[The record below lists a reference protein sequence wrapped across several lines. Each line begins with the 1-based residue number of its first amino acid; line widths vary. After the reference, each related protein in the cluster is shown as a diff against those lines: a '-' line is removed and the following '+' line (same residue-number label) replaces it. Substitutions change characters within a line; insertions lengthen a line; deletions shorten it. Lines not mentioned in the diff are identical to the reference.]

1 MDIEKTLT
9 ISQQFSSVFC
19 YLALSSF
26 LRVLYETIRYV
37 LLAVQAG
44 GKEVVAKTSPEMATV
59 MEGISDTRSS
69 DSTSTSLQ
77 AKMTPVGSKPIA
89 IKSTT
94 PSLDL
99 NTNILN
105 LLVSTASK
113 QSTSVTTQAPQV
125 ALLYSNPPS
134 SLQSLGQKAI
144 PIIIRRTSPNTPPVI
159 QLAPSTTVASLK
171 TMPQLH
177 YSTSSPT
184 SSTGNSSSVECAKI
198 TDTSALVNILAQQLI
213 GKDIQQ
219 LQGAKSTTTGSKRT
233 QEHISS
239 SSTAPTDSDTQP
251 VTKKQCESSN
261 DEEIIK
267 VD

>member
-1 MDIEKTLT
+1 MEGSPDAR
-9 ISQQFSSVFC
+9 SGD
-19 YLALSSF
+19 LSSTC
-26 LRVLYETIRYV
+26 LQTKTTSIG
-37 LLAVQAG
+37 G
-44 GKEVVAKTSPEMATV
+44 GKATSSKTSPA
-59 MEGISDTRSS
+59 S
-69 DSTSTSLQ
+69 
-77 AKMTPVGSKPIA
+77 
-89 IKSTT
+89 
-94 PSLDL
+94 SLDL

-113 QSTSVTTQAPQV
+113 QSSSVTTQTPQV

-134 SLQSLGQKAI
+134 SLQGLGQKAI

-171 TMPQLH
+171 ATTQLQ
-177 YSTSSPT
+177 YSSSSPT
-184 SSTGNSSSVECAKI
+184 SSTSCSSASVECAKI

-219 LQGAKSTTTGSKRT
+219 LQNTKAVSTAVTTGSKRS
-233 QEHISS
+233 QDFLSS
-239 SSTAPTDSDTQP
+239 STDSDTQP
-251 VTKKQCESSN
+251 TKRQCESGT

>member
-1 MDIEKTLT
+1 MAWWKLFVWVKLTRIVCHTNHIVLQFEIDTIPAAQPGCKEVDAIRIKTN
-9 ISQQFSSVFC
+9 SQTTTTTTAAAMEGNSDTKC
-19 YLALSSF
+19 DLSS
-26 LRVLYETIRYV
+26 LSCL
-37 LLAVQAG
+37 Q
-44 GKEVVAKTSPEMATV
+44 GKVTL
-59 MEGISDTRSS
+59 
-69 DSTSTSLQ
+69 ST
-77 AKMTPVGSKPIA
+77 GKPTA
-89 IKSTT
+89 PKLTT
-94 PSLDL
+94 ASSLDL

-113 QSTSVTTQAPQV
+113 QSTSVTTQTPQV

-134 SLQSLGQKAI
+134 SLQSLGQKTI

-171 TMPQLH
+171 TSTQLQ

-184 SSTGNSSSVECAKI
+184 SSTGSGSVECAKI

-219 LQGAKSTTTGSKRT
+219 LQSTKTVTTGSKRS
-233 QEHISS
+233 QDNNSS
-239 SSTAPTDSDTQP
+239 SADSDSQP
-251 VTKKQCESSN
+251 AKKQCESN
-261 DEEIIK
+261 ADEEIIK

>member
-1 MDIEKTLT
+1 M
-9 ISQQFSSVFC
+9 QG
-19 YLALSSF
+19 
-26 LRVLYETIRYV
+26 
-37 LLAVQAG
+37 G
-44 GKEVVAKTSPEMATV
+44 GKEVDLRGKAIPEITTTMEGSPDARSGDLSSTCLQTKTTSIGGGKATSSKTSPA
-59 MEGISDTRSS
+59 S
-69 DSTSTSLQ
+69 
-77 AKMTPVGSKPIA
+77 
-89 IKSTT
+89 
-94 PSLDL
+94 SLDL

-113 QSTSVTTQAPQV
+113 QSSSVTTQTPQV

-134 SLQSLGQKAI
+134 SLQGLGQKAI

-171 TMPQLH
+171 ATTQLQ
-177 YSTSSPT
+177 YSSSSPT
-184 SSTGNSSSVECAKI
+184 SSTSCSSASVECAKI

-219 LQGAKSTTTGSKRT
+219 LQNTKAVSTAVTTGSKRS
-233 QEHISS
+233 QDFLSS
-239 SSTAPTDSDTQP
+239 STDSDTQP
-251 VTKKQCESSN
+251 TKRQCESGT

>member
-1 MDIEKTLT
+1 MQTGADARAKASL
-9 ISQQFSSVFC
+9 
-19 YLALSSF
+19 
-26 LRVLYETIRYV
+26 ETTA
-37 LLAVQAG
+37 AV
-44 GKEVVAKTSPEMATV
+44 V
-59 MEGISDTRSS
+59 EGNFDTRSGDS
-69 DSTSTSLQ
+69 LSTSVQ
-77 AKMTPVGSKPIA
+77 AKALSIGGGKPTA
-89 IKSTT
+89 TKTSAS
-94 PSLDL
+94 SLDL
-99 NTNILN
+99 NANILN

-113 QSTSVTTQAPQV
+113 QSASATTQTPQV

-159 QLAPSTTVASLK
+159 QLAPSTSVASLK
-171 TMPQLH
+171 TTTQLQ

-184 SSTGNSSSVECAKI
+184 SSTGSGSVECAKI

-219 LQGAKSTTTGSKRT
+219 LQSTKTSMPTTGSKRG
-233 QEHISS
+233 QDQS
-239 SSTAPTDSDTQP
+239 SSTADTDSQP
-251 VTKKQCESSN
+251 AKKQCEGGT

>member
-1 MDIEKTLT
+1 MSLYTCI
-9 ISQQFSSVFC
+9 
-19 YLALSSF
+19 
-26 LRVLYETIRYV
+26 VLQCEINMLPV
-37 LLAVQAG
+37 VQAG
-44 GKEVVAKTSPEMATV
+44 SKEIDVRVKSTSETTVPPPVVAAAV
-59 MEGISDTRSS
+59 EGSSDTRSIS
-69 DSTSTSLQ
+69 SPSTCLQ
-77 AKMTPVGSKPIA
+77 PKVASIGGKPSA
-89 IKSTT
+89 AKSTAT
-94 PSLDL
+94 SLDL

-113 QSTSVTTQAPQV
+113 QSTSVTTQTPQV

-171 TMPQLH
+171 TTTQLH
-177 YSTSSPT
+177 YSVSSPT
-184 SSTGNSSSVECAKI
+184 SSTGSGSVECAKI

-219 LQGAKSTTTGSKRT
+219 LQGTKSTTIAAGTKRT
-233 QEHISS
+233 QDYAS
-239 SSTAPTDSDTQP
+239 SSTADSDTQP
-251 VTKKQCESSN
+251 TKKQCESSN
-261 DEEIIK
+261 EEEIIK

>member
-1 MDIEKTLT
+1 MDDTKR
-9 ISQQFSSVFC
+9 SDS
-19 YLALSSF
+19 LSTCLQVKGAST
-26 LRVLYETIRYV
+26 VKPT
-37 LLAVQAG
+37 A
-44 GKEVVAKTSPEMATV
+44 AKTS
-59 MEGISDTRSS
+59 
-69 DSTSTSLQ
+69 
-77 AKMTPVGSKPIA
+77 
-89 IKSTT
+89 
-94 PSLDL
+94 SLDL

-113 QSTSVTTQAPQV
+113 QSSSVTTQTPQV

-134 SLQSLGQKAI
+134 SLQNLGQKTI

-171 TMPQLH
+171 TTTQLQ

-184 SSTGNSSSVECAKI
+184 SSTSSSSVECAKI
-198 TDTSALVNILAQQLI
+198 ADTSTLVNMLAQQLI

-219 LQGAKSTTTGSKRT
+219 LQHTKTTTAGTKRS
-233 QEHISS
+233 QDHSS
-239 SSTAPTDSDTQP
+239 SVDSESQP
-251 VTKKQCESSN
+251 AKKQCESSSA

>member
-1 MDIEKTLT
+1 M
-9 ISQQFSSVFC
+9 
-19 YLALSSF
+19 
-26 LRVLYETIRYV
+26 
-37 LLAVQAG
+37 QAG
-44 GKEVVAKTSPEMATV
+44 GKEAAKSTSETATV
-59 MEGISDTRSS
+59 MEGISDTRSA
-69 DSTSTSLQ
+69 DSPSTCLQ
-77 AKMTPVGSKPIA
+77 AKVAPVGGKL
-89 IKSTT
+89 TT
-94 PSLDL
+94 TRSAASSLDL

-113 QSTSVTTQAPQV
+113 QSASVTTQTPQV

-171 TMPQLH
+171 TTTQLQ

-184 SSTGNSSSVECAKI
+184 SSTSSSVECAKI

-219 LQGAKSTTTGSKRT
+219 LQGTKMPVAAAAGSKRS
-233 QEHISS
+233 QDHASS
-239 SSTAPTDSDTQP
+239 SNADTDSQP
-251 VTKKQCESSN
+251 TKKQCESST

>member
-1 MDIEKTLT
+1 MSLYACSVLPYEMDMLP
-9 ISQQFSSVFC
+9 
-19 YLALSSF
+19 
-26 LRVLYETIRYV
+26 
-37 LLAVQAG
+37 AVQPVS
-44 GKEVVAKTSPEMATV
+44 KEMDVRVKATSEATAAAA
-59 MEGISDTRSS
+59 EGNPDTRSVS
-69 DSTSTSLQ
+69 SPSTYLQ
-77 AKMTPVGSKPIA
+77 PKVAPMGGKPITA
-89 IKSTT
+89 KSTAT
-94 PSLDL
+94 SLDL

-113 QSTSVTTQAPQV
+113 QSTSVTTQTPQV

-171 TMPQLH
+171 TTTQLQ

-184 SSTGNSSSVECAKI
+184 TSTGSSSVECAKI

-213 GKDIQQ
+213 GKDIQH
-219 LQGAKSTTTGSKRT
+219 LQSARSTTATAAGSKRT
-233 QEHISS
+233 QDYAS
-239 SSTAPTDSDTQP
+239 SSTPDPDTQP
-251 VTKKQCESSN
+251 TKRQCESSN

>member
-1 MDIEKTLT
+1 MLP
-9 ISQQFSSVFC
+9 V
-19 YLALSSF
+19 
-26 LRVLYETIRYV
+26 
-37 LLAVQAG
+37 VQAG
-44 GKEVVAKTSPEMATV
+44 SKEIDVRVKSTSETTVPPPVVAAAV
-59 MEGISDTRSS
+59 EGSSDTRSIS
-69 DSTSTSLQ
+69 SPSTCLQ
-77 AKMTPVGSKPIA
+77 PKVASIGGKPSA
-89 IKSTT
+89 AKSTAT
-94 PSLDL
+94 SLDL

-113 QSTSVTTQAPQV
+113 QSTSVTTQTPQV

-171 TMPQLH
+171 TNTQLH
-177 YSTSSPT
+177 YSVSSPT
-184 SSTGNSSSVECAKI
+184 SSTGSGSVECAKI

-219 LQGAKSTTTGSKRT
+219 LQGTKATTIAAGTKRT
-233 QEHISS
+233 QDYAS
-239 SSTAPTDSDTQP
+239 SSTADSDTQP
-251 VTKKQCESSN
+251 TKKQCESSN
-261 DEEIIK
+261 EEEIIK

>member
-1 MDIEKTLT
+1 M
-9 ISQQFSSVFC
+9 QG
-19 YLALSSF
+19 
-26 LRVLYETIRYV
+26 
-37 LLAVQAG
+37 G
-44 GKEVVAKTSPEMATV
+44 GKEVDSRAKAIPEITTTREGSPDTRSGDLSSTCLQTKTTAIGGGKATSSKTSPA
-59 MEGISDTRSS
+59 S
-69 DSTSTSLQ
+69 
-77 AKMTPVGSKPIA
+77 
-89 IKSTT
+89 
-94 PSLDL
+94 SLDL
-99 NTNILN
+99 NANILN

-113 QSTSVTTQAPQV
+113 QSSSVTTQTPQV

-134 SLQSLGQKAI
+134 SLQGLGQKAI

-171 TMPQLH
+171 ATTQLQ

-184 SSTGNSSSVECAKI
+184 SSTSSSSGSVECAKI

-219 LQGAKSTTTGSKRT
+219 LQGTKAASTAVTTGSKRS
-233 QEHISS
+233 QDLISS
-239 SSTAPTDSDTQP
+239 STDLDTQP
-251 VTKKQCESSN
+251 TKRQCESST